1 MDAAPGRVYIPRMP
15 DISLSLDELQA
26 AAMACRSSQ
35 RAAELPASGNCV
47 KYFVRAGVPDE

>member
-1 MDAAPGRVYIPRMP
+1 MP
-15 DISLSLDELQA
+15 DIGLSLDELQA